1 MKNVAAAKGHSVSF
15 DDLFREI
22 EAGKAEFGDEPS
34 RAGNLTTANFDG
46 RLLYADTLRRRDLCR
61 GNHAS

>member
-1 MKNVAAAKGHSVSF
+1 MIFSGK
-15 DDLFREI
+15 I

-34 RAGNLTTANFDG
+34 RAGNLATANFDG